1 MGKGNSHRLRAVPL
15 DRLFHRLSSGPDTRP
30 RIGTVLHFEG
40 EPPAPQDV
48 AAHLAS
54 RLPLLPALTCYLPPG
69 GAVWRTTRVDVSE
82 HLAEIELP
90 PGTAALHD
98 ALQRLVRAP
107 LPVSAPPWRLWL
119 LHGHAAGQ
127 YALLYRVHHA
137 LQDGSGMLHTLETLF
152 AEDAE
157 VRSRTCFAGFEEP
170 VRATMGDRGRMA
182 AATATMMRKEQFW
195 GRDRDRFSGDRVFRW
210 AEVPSAW
217 LTEAAR
223 SNGVTRNDVY
233 LAALAHAVTR
243 WAAEQGTETA
253 SGIRM
258 DVPVSIRR
266 PGEVGMPG
274 NRTTVLPLRVATA
287 GLSPAQCLRR
297 TARVTAPLK
306 SPVLREALR
315 RNDAMLPAWLV
326 TALHRVAQ
334 DPTRAGVSA
343 SHVALRGGLAF
354 HGAPVTRVLPVACAL
369 DGTPLSV
376 ALMSCRDSAGACFVT
391 DAAVPG
397 LDQLHLR
404 WRASLR
410 SLASG

>member
-1 MGKGNSHRLRAVPL
+1 M
-15 DRLFHRLSSGPDTRP
+15 
-30 RIGTVLHFEG
+30 LHFEG
-40 EPPAPQDV
+40 EPPAPGDL
-48 AAHLAS
+48 AAHLAA
-54 RLPLLPALTCYLPPG
+54 RLPLLPALACHLPPG
-69 GAVWRTTRVDVSE
+69 GAVWRTTRVDVAE
-82 HLAEIELP
+82 HLTEIVLP
-90 PGTAALHD
+90 PGTAALNE

-127 YALLYRVHHA
+127 YVVLYRVHHA
-137 LQDGSGMLHTLETLF
+137 LQDGSGVLHTLETLF

-157 VRSRTCFAGFEEP
+157 VRSRTCFAGLGEP
-170 VRATMGDRGRMA
+170 VRATLGDRGRTA
-182 AATATMMRKEQFW
+182 AATAAMLRKERFW
-195 GRDRDRFSGDRVFRW
+195 GRDRDRFSDERVFRW

-223 SNGVTRNDVY
+223 SHGVARNDVY

-243 WAAEQGTETA
+243 WAADQGTETG
-253 SGIRM
+253 SGIRV

-266 PGEVGMPG
+266 AGEVGMPG
-274 NRTTVLPLRVATA
+274 NRTTVVPLRIATA
-287 GLSPAQCLRR
+287 GLTPVQCLRH
-297 TARVTAPLK
+297 TARVTAPLR
-306 SPVLREALR
+306 SPVVREALR

-326 TALHRVAQ
+326 TALYRVVR

-343 SHVALRGGLAF
+343 SHMALRGGLAF
-354 HGAPVTRVLPVACAL
+354 HGAPVTRALPLTCAL

-376 ALMSCRDSAGACFVT
+376 SLLTCRDVAAACFVT

-397 LDQLHLR
+397 LDRLHLR
-404 WRASLR
+404 WRASVR